1 MARRNRSSLGSH
13 ILVEMSEG
21 EPPKSKSRSVALAAD
36 KARMLRVERLKMTLD
51 KRIENPF
58 AAIDALMAEAA
69 EGDPQ
74 TELWEK
80 LHAAALRDGLE
91 EGVAD
96 AYLKAIDGPRMRRLP
111 AEAQADVVMHAADF
125 FQGIRG
131 DLVTAERLLARALEI
146 APDRVDAFT
155 RLEPKREK
163 PGDERR
169 LLELYATVAATPPR
183 DPKVLATQA
192 LNRVVM
198 LSAKDPLPDDACRK
212 LVALVATNA
221 RLLDALEAH
230 CRTTKRPALAC
241 ELIERGIAEDAAAP
255 DALTA
260 QRRGRLVELYFGE
273 AEAPAKAIE
282 HVEKLLER
290 DPNDAA
296 AFKAGERL
304 LSNVEVASRAA
315 AALQK
320 ARRARSG

>member
-1 MARRNRSSLGSH
+1 M
-13 ILVEMSEG
+13 
-21 EPPKSKSRSVALAAD
+21 AAD
-36 KARMLRVERLKMTLD
+36 KARMLRVERLRSTLD
-51 KRIENPF
+51 TRLENAF
-58 AAIDALMAEAA
+58 AAVDALMAEAA

-80 LHAAALRDGLE
+80 LHAAALRDAVE

-111 AEAQADVVMHAADF
+111 PAAQTDVVMHAADF

-131 DLVTAERLLARALEI
+131 DQATTERLLARALEI
-146 APDRVDAFT
+146 SPDRVEAFT
-155 RLEPKREK
+155 RLEPKRDKAGEE
-163 PGDERR
+163 PR
-169 LLELYATVAATPPR
+169 LLELYAIVAATPPR

-192 LNRVVM
+192 LNRAV
-198 LSAKDPLPDDACRK
+198 LLTPKDPLPDDACRK
-212 LVALVATNA
+212 LVALVSANA

-230 CRTTKRPALAC
+230 CRSTKRAALAC
-241 ELIERGIAEDAAAP
+241 ELIERAIAEDASAS

-260 QRRGRLVELYFGE
+260 QRRTRLVELYFGE
-273 AEAPAKAIE
+273 AAAPARAIE
-282 HVEKLLER
+282 HVEQLLER

-304 LSNVEVASRAA
+304 LSNAEVASRAA

>member
-1 MARRNRSSLGSH
+1 
-13 ILVEMSEG
+13 MSEG
-21 EPPKSKSRSVALAAD
+21 ESPKNKSRSVALAAD

-51 KRIENPF
+51 KRLENPF

-74 TELWEK
+74 SELWEK

-91 EGVAD
+91 DGVGD
-96 AYLKAIDGPRMRRLP
+96 AYLKAIEGPRMRRLAP
-111 AEAQADVVMHAADF
+111 SAQTDVVMHAADF

-131 DLVTAERLLARALEI
+131 DEATTERLLVRALEI
-146 APDRVDAFT
+146 APDRADAFA
-155 RLEPKREK
+155 RLEPKRDK

-169 LLELYATVAATPPR
+169 LVELFAMVAASPPR

-192 LNRVVM
+192 LNRVV
-198 LSAKDPLPDDACRK
+198 LLTAKDPLPDDACRK
-212 LVALVATNA
+212 LVALVPTNA

-230 CRTTKRPALAC
+230 CRSTRRPALAC
-241 ELIERGIAEDAAAP
+241 ELIERAIAEDAGAP
-255 DALTA
+255 APLTA
-260 QRRGRLVELYFGE
+260 QRRSRLVELYFGE
-273 AEAPAKAIE
+273 ADAPGKAID

-304 LSNVEVASRAA
+304 LSNTEVASRAA

-320 ARRARSG
+320 ARRARTG

>member
-1 MARRNRSSLGSH
+1 
-13 ILVEMSEG
+13 
-21 EPPKSKSRSVALAAD
+21 
-36 KARMLRVERLKMTLD
+36 MLRVERLKMTLD
-51 KRIENPF
+51 KRLENAF

-80 LHAAALRDGLE
+80 LHAAALRDGVE
-91 EGVAD
+91 EEVAD
-96 AYLKAIDGPRMRRLP
+96 AYLKAIDGPRMRRLSV
-111 AEAQADVVMHAADF
+111 EAQADVVMHAADF

-131 DLVTAERLLARALEI
+131 DLATTERLLVRALEI
-146 APDRVDAFT
+146 APDRVEAFN
-155 RLEPKREK
+155 RIEPRREK

-169 LLELYATVAATPPR
+169 LVELYAMVASTPPR

-192 LNRVVM
+192 LNRVV
-198 LSAKDPLPDDACRK
+198 LLTAKDPLPDEACRK
-212 LVALVATNA
+212 LVALVPANG

-230 CRTTKRPALAC
+230 CRATKRGPLAC
-241 ELIERGIAEDAAAP
+241 ELIERAIAEDATAS
-255 DALTA
+255 DATTA
-260 QRRGRLVELYFGE
+260 QRRARLVELYFGE
-273 AEAPAKAIE
+273 GEAPARAID
-282 HVEKLLER
+282 HVERLLER

-304 LSNVEVASRAA
+304 LSNLDVASRAA